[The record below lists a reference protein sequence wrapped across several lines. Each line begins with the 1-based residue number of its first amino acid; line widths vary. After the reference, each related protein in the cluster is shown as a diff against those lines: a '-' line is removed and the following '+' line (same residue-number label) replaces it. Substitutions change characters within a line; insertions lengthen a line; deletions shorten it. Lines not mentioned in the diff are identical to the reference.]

1 MLPYNPYSMGT
12 PLERFMSRVPTGLA
26 TGAALGMQGALLGGA
41 AGGPMGAAL
50 GAGVGLGTGFL
61 SMTGSKIPGL
71 IGSMGRR
78 AVGAGQQLGRRL
90 QGMDMQVRR
99 AAGRQVARAQSAAG
113 RLGARARSAATRLET
128 RLEDLIGIDV
138 WSYLNEP
145 MNERGGVFF
154 RGTPQRGPT
163 SVWGKL
169 GWGQG
174 PERHIASGI
183 SRATRGIGQSIRRGV
198 SRGAAVVKRG
208 AAALG
213 RGIESRLSDTAGGAL
228 FLGMFGPVG
237 MAVGGA
243 AGFVGVHHGVAA
255 AWGAAPGI
263 WGAVGRGLAS
273 LPVPTGHSFS
283 YQTPWLGAVRPEFGE
298 IRAIMRKSGKEGA
311 MRRMG
316 GVRTTQVANMVG
328 WAGIGAAV
336 GGVVGGMPGVIVGG
350 VLGGIGGRRI
360 FGGALNAV
368 KKAGIWGVAQAGH
381 FVADLAGKQF
391 DTIAGVAASKPG
403 FLGKTGIGAV
413 VGGALGGVPGAI
425 VGGVLG
431 NSLLSSKILEK
442 GGTAVA
448 PLSRLANLAV
458 KRPGLFAGTVG
469 LLLAAP
475 VLARSAAS
483 MIRADRKPPDM
494 TQGDQRSVYGLD
506 ANNLNTQNLVQA
518 LHYRR

>member
-1 MLPYNPYSMGT
+1 MGT

-26 TGAALGMQGALLGGA
+26 TGAALGMQGALLGGMYA
-41 AGGPMGAAL
+41 GPMGAAL

-78 AVGAGQQLGRRL
+78 AAGAGQQLGRRL
-90 QGMDMQVRR
+90 QGMDMQARR
-99 AAGRQVARAQSAAG
+99 AAGRLSARVHSAAN
-113 RLGARARSAATRLET
+113 RLET

-183 SRATRGIGQSIRRGV
+183 SRATVGIGQSIRRGV

-228 FLGMFGPVG
+228 LGGMFGPVG

-263 WGAVGRGLAS
+263 LGAVGRGLAS
-273 LPVPTGHSFS
+273 LQIG
-283 YQTPWLGAVRPEFGE
+283 
-298 IRAIMRKSGKEGA
+298 RASCRE
-311 MRRMG
+311 R
-316 GVRTTQVANMVG
+316 V
-328 WAGIGAAV
+328 
-336 GGVVGGMPGVIVGG
+336 
-350 VLGGIGGRRI
+350 
-360 FGGALNAV
+360 
-368 KKAGIWGVAQAGH
+368 
-381 FVADLAGKQF
+381 
-391 DTIAGVAASKPG
+391 
-403 FLGKTGIGAV
+403 
-413 VGGALGGVPGAI
+413 
-425 VGGVLG
+425 
-431 NSLLSSKILEK
+431 
-442 GGTAVA
+442 
-448 PLSRLANLAV
+448 
-458 KRPGLFAGTVG
+458 
-469 LLLAAP
+469 
-475 VLARSAAS
+475 
-483 MIRADRKPPDM
+483 
-494 TQGDQRSVYGLD
+494 
-506 ANNLNTQNLVQA
+506 
-518 LHYRR
+518 